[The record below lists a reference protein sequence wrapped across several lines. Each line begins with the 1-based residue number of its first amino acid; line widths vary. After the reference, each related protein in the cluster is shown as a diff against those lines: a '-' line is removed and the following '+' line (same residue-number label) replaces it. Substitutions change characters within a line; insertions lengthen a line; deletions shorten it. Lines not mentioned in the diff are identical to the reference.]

1 MSPPVGF
8 PIWPAFQD
16 RRGGAPASRVG
27 ERGHG
32 EDAEP
37 GALGDCHADCRGLVV
52 VQCDGVQGGR
62 ADPVEDGLAKS
73 RDVTARNHCQ
83 ERREP
88 AFVGATG
95 CYDSR
100 SGHEAPIDHFGE
112 VGDMDVGGGLD
123 LEAAGGQDV
132 VERGG
137 GARPPAIPGTARR
150 GRAGRRR
157 SPRPPASPPAAPHRT
172 LRSAAP
178 SSTAER
184 PPPASPAVATRQ
196 RPAPPKPATRSP
208 QPPRR
213 PAPSRPRPIRT
224 PRRAY
229 LATPSRHRLGT
240 HRTLAIPPQV
250 SPVRS
255 RGTRALS
262 EPREEFAYTPL

>member
-1 MSPPVGF
+1 VSPPVGF

-123 LEAAGGQDV
+123 LEAAGGQGV

-137 GARPPAIPGTARR
+137 LGRRRCLVPHEEAAPAVEGLHDRQLLLQRHPTGPSVRQHRVRPPSVHRRRRPQSPPVNDLHHRSRPRVRRNLLDDPRRRDHVQSGHPGEPISQPPPAIV
-150 GRAGRRR
+150 
-157 SPRPPASPPAAPHRT
+157 SAPT
-172 LRSAAP
+172 AP
-178 SSTAER
+178 SQSL
-184 PPPASPAVATRQ
+184 
-196 RPAPPKPATRSP
+196 
-208 QPPRR
+208 RR
-213 PAPSRPRPIRT
+213 
-224 PRRAY
+224 
-229 LATPSRHRLGT
+229 
-240 HRTLAIPPQV
+240 
-250 SPVRS
+250 
-255 RGTRALS
+255 
-262 EPREEFAYTPL
+262 